1 MPVWAWWRCAPQKP
15 KSGNSVEL
23 MELRASLNKLM
34 VARTPQRQECT
45 TRKYPIKAPSFLPKL
60 VVSLLLFACV
70 GDADDRRVYDAELM
84 QQFDANNARQGVAV
98 DAGHF
103 YAVNNFEI
111 SKHDKST
118 GKAIAQWA
126 GRAEGE
132 PLIHLDSLME
142 LDGRLYA
149 SHSNYPVSPMTSSV
163 EVWDAR
169 TMQHVSSYSFGIG
182 RGSLTWLDRHDGF
195 WWATFAN
202 YDKVQ
207 DGQTAPYG
215 HTDNTQVVKLDDD
228 FRIMQ
233 AWTLPLEI
241 LDRMRPMSN
250 SGGSWGPDGMLY
262 LTGHDLGEIYVMRI
276 PDAGSI
282 LTWVATV
289 RIPAL
294 EGQGIAWDRSMPGRY
309 LWAINKGDRK
319 VLTIRVPEIG
329 QQ

>member
-1 MPVWAWWRCAPQKP
+1 MAPFFSP
-15 KSGNSVEL
+15 ML
-23 MELRASLNKLM
+23 A
-34 VARTPQRQECT
+34 T
-45 TRKYPIKAPSFLPKL
+45 
-60 VVSLLLFACV
+60 LLFFVAAV
-70 GDADDRRVYDAELM
+70 GDADEPRIYDAELK
-84 QQFDANNARQGVAV
+84 QQFQVSDARQGVAV

-103 YAVNNFEI
+103 YAVNNFAI

-118 GKAIAQWA
+118 GEAIAQWA
-126 GRAEGE
+126 GHAEGE

-149 SHSNYPVSPMTSSV
+149 SHSNYPVTPMTSSV
-163 EVWDAR
+163 EVWDAG
-169 TMQHVSSYSFGIG
+169 TMRHVSSHSFGIN

-195 WWATFAN
+195 WWGAFAN

-207 DGQTAPYG
+207 NGQVLPYG
-215 HTDNTQVVKLDDD
+215 HTNNTQVVKLDDD
-228 FRIMQ
+228 FRILQ
-233 AWTLPLEI
+233 AWTLPLDV

-276 PDAGSI
+276 PDAGSTLSWI
-282 LTWVATV
+282 ATV
-289 RIPAL
+289 RTPVL
-294 EGQGIAWDRSMPGRY
+294 EGQGIAWDRSMPGRF

-319 VLTIRVPEIG
+319 VLKIEMPEIG

>member
-1 MPVWAWWRCAPQKP
+1 MV
-15 KSGNSVEL
+15 
-23 MELRASLNKLM
+23 LRTSLKKLM
-34 VARTPQRQECT
+34 VAWTSKCQRC
-45 TRKYPIKAPSFLPKL
+45 TRKNGVVRAPFVLPKL
-60 VVSLLLFACV
+60 VMSLLLIAGV
-70 GDADDRRVYDAELM
+70 GYADEKRIYDARLI
-84 QQFDANNARQGVAV
+84 QQFEVSNARQGIAV

-103 YAVNNFEI
+103 YAVNNFAI
-111 SKHDKST
+111 SKHDKAT
-118 GKAIAQWA
+118 GVAIAQWA
-126 GRAEGE
+126 GRVEGA

-142 LDGRLYA
+142 LDGQLYA

-163 EVWDAR
+163 EVWDAG
-169 TMQHVSSYSFGIG
+169 TMRHVSSHSFGIS
-182 RGSLTWLDRHDGF
+182 RGSLTWLDRHNGF

-207 DGQTAPYG
+207 DGQMVPYG
-215 HTDNTQVVKLDDD
+215 HTDNTQIAKLDDD
-228 FRIMQ
+228 FRVLQ

-282 LTWVATV
+282 LNWVATV
-289 RIPAL
+289 KVPVL

-319 VLTIRVPEIG
+319 VLKIKMPEIS
-329 QQ
+329 Q

>member
-1 MPVWAWWRCAPQKP
+1 LKEEESIMAPFFSP
-15 KSGNSVEL
+15 ML
-23 MELRASLNKLM
+23 A
-34 VARTPQRQECT
+34 T
-45 TRKYPIKAPSFLPKL
+45 
-60 VVSLLLFACV
+60 LLFFFASV
-70 GDADDRRVYDAELM
+70 SAADETRIYEAELV
-84 QQFDANNARQGVAV
+84 QQFEVSNARQGVAV

-103 YAVNNFEI
+103 YAVNKFAI

-118 GKAIAQWA
+118 GAAIAQWA
-126 GRAEGE
+126 GRAKGE
-132 PLIHLDSLME
+132 PLFHLDSLME

-163 EVWDAR
+163 EVWDAG
-169 TMQHVSSYSFGIG
+169 TMQHVSSHSFGIN

-195 WWATFAN
+195 WWAAFAN

-207 DGQTAPYG
+207 SGQMVPYG
-215 HTDNTQVVKLDDD
+215 HTNNTQVVKLDDD
-228 FRIMQ
+228 FRILQ
-233 AWTLPLEI
+233 AWTLPLDM

-276 PDAGSI
+276 PDAGSTLSWI
-282 LTWVATV
+282 ATV
-289 RIPAL
+289 RTPVL

-309 LWAINKGDRK
+309 LWGINKGDRK
-319 VLTIRVPEIG
+319 VLKIEMPEIG

>member
-1 MPVWAWWRCAPQKP
+1 MAPFFSP
-15 KSGNSVEL
+15 ML
-23 MELRASLNKLM
+23 A
-34 VARTPQRQECT
+34 T
-45 TRKYPIKAPSFLPKL
+45 
-60 VVSLLLFACV
+60 LLFFFASVCA
-70 GDADDRRVYDAELM
+70 ADETRIYEAELV
-84 QQFDANNARQGVAV
+84 QQFEVSNARQGIAV

-103 YAVNNFEI
+103 YAVNNFAI

-118 GKAIAQWA
+118 GAAIAQWA

-142 LDGRLYA
+142 LDGLLFA

-163 EVWDAR
+163 EVWDAD
-169 TMQHVSSYSFGIG
+169 TMQHVSSHSFGIN

-195 WWATFAN
+195 WWAAFAN

-207 DGQTAPYG
+207 NGQMVPYG
-215 HTDNTQVVKLDDD
+215 HTNNTQVVKLDDD
-228 FRIMQ
+228 FRILQ
-233 AWTLPLEI
+233 AWTLPLDM
-241 LDRMRPMSN
+241 LDKMRPMSN

-276 PDAGSI
+276 PDAGSTLSWI
-282 LTWVATV
+282 ATV
-289 RIPAL
+289 KTPVL

-319 VLTIRVPEIG
+319 VLKIEIPEIG

>member
-1 MPVWAWWRCAPQKP
+1 MLA
-15 KSGNSVEL
+15 
-23 MELRASLNKLM
+23 
-34 VARTPQRQECT
+34 T
-45 TRKYPIKAPSFLPKL
+45 
-60 VVSLLLFACV
+60 LLFFFASV
-70 GDADDRRVYDAELM
+70 SAADENRIYEAELM
-84 QQFDANNARQGVAV
+84 QQFEVSNARQGVAV

-103 YAVNNFEI
+103 YAVNNFAI

-118 GKAIAQWA
+118 GAAIAQWA
-126 GRAEGE
+126 GHAEGE

-163 EVWDAR
+163 EIWDAG
-169 TMQHVSSYSFGIG
+169 TMRHVSSHSFGIS
-182 RGSLTWLDRHDGF
+182 RGSMTWLDRHDGF
-195 WWATFAN
+195 WWAAFAN

-207 DGQTAPYG
+207 NGQMVPYG
-215 HTDNTQVVKLDDD
+215 HTDNTQIAKLDDNY
-228 FRIMQ
+228 RVLQ

-262 LTGHDLGEIYVMRI
+262 LTGHDLGETYVMRI

-282 LTWVATV
+282 LNWVATV
-289 RIPAL
+289 KVPVL

-309 LWAINKGDRK
+309 LWGINKGDRK
-319 VLTIRVPEIG
+319 VLKIKMPEINE
-329 QQ
+329 Q